1 MSIKGFDFNGVIH
14 KYDYNALD
22 NKPNMDAMI
31 GSPLVAEDV
40 ASMTDTSRIY
50 VYTGSETGYTNG
62 NWYYYNG
69 TSWVSGGV
77 YNSVAISDAQ
87 IGGAVADWLEDHPE
101 ATAVADGSITAQK
114 LASGLLDSSE
124 AWAVGQIN
132 GTDVA
137 STDARYHN
145 NSKYYAQ
152 QASASATTAATAASQ
167 ASADAAEIRQIN
179 TNSISFTE
187 ASTRA
192 NIESGESLS
201 VMLGKTKKWFSDLG
215 ESAFND
221 IANNLTTEVEGSVLD
236 ARQGKVLSDRLAT
249 DESTISSHTTS
260 LSAQAS
266 TLNSL
271 SSTVSSHT
279 TSLSSHTST
288 LNSYGTRISN
298 VESAV
303 SSKIASYVGMIIFSS
318 KLDTAAKVKAI
329 YGGTTWV
336 QIQGRMLIG
345 ASSSYKNGTTGGAA
359 SVSYKPAGT
368 VGGHTL
374 TESEIPVHNHAVYG
388 TAKWLGGA
396 ATASHV
402 TMEKPGT
409 TTEGYYSG
417 NTGGG
422 KSHSHGFTGTS
433 ATIATMPPYRA
444 VYIWERTA

>member
-152 QASASATTAATAASQ
+152 QASASATAASQ

-249 DESTISSHTTS
+249 DESTLSSHTTS
-260 LSAQAS
+260 LSSQAS

-374 TESEIPVHNHAVYG
+374 TLSEIPSHSH
-388 TAKWLGGA
+388 TFPA
-396 ATASHV
+396 AS
-402 TMEKPGT
+402 P
-409 TTEGYYSG
+409 G
-417 NTGGG
+417 NTGSNPGFARTNVTGTGTHTTSSAGG
-422 KSHSHGFTGTS
+422 GGSHSHGFTGTS

>member
-152 QASASATTAATAASQ
+152 QASASATTATAASQ

-201 VMLGKTKKWFSDLG
+201 VMLGKTKKWFTDLG
-215 ESAFND
+215 TAAWRSV
-221 IANNLTTEVEGSVLD
+221 ANNLTTASSGASVLD
-236 ARQGKVLSDRLAT
+236 AYQGKVLNDKISQMKVANYRIYDARSGTVNYAQWNSIGSITIPAGDTHVWLVFAMSNDGIAADHMAAMKIVSTPSTGTTLGEGKFEGKNGALMNAWGFVNPGVDVDRV
-249 DESTISSHTTS
+249 ISP
-260 LSAQAS
+260 Q
-266 TLNSL
+266 
-271 SSTVSSHT
+271 
-279 TSLSSHTST
+279 
-288 LNSYGTRISN
+288 
-298 VESAV
+298 
-303 SSKIASYVGMIIFSS
+303 
-318 KLDTAAKVKAI
+318 I
-329 YGGTTWV
+329 YGY
-336 QIQGRMLIG
+336 Q
-345 ASSSYKNGTTGGAA
+345 S
-359 SVSYKPAGT
+359 
-368 VGGHTL
+368 
-374 TESEIPVHNHAVYG
+374 
-388 TAKWLGGA
+388 TA
-396 ATASHV
+396 
-402 TMEKPGT
+402 
-409 TTEGYYSG
+409 YS
-417 NTGGG
+417 
-422 KSHSHGFTGTS
+422 
-433 ATIATMPPYRA
+433 AYARIYAIAICDTR
-444 VYIWERTA
+444 

>member
-152 QASASATTAATAASQ
+152 QASASATQ

-249 DESTISSHTTS
+249 DESTLSSHTTS

-374 TESEIPVHNHAVYG
+374 TLSEIPSHSH
-388 TAKWLGGA
+388 TFPA
-396 ATASHV
+396 AS
-402 TMEKPGT
+402 P
-409 TTEGYYSG
+409 G
-417 NTGGG
+417 NTGSNPGFARTNVTGTGTHTTSSAGG
-422 KSHSHGFTGTS
+422 GGSHSHGFTGTS

>member
-152 QASASATTAATAASQ
+152 QASASATQ

-236 ARQGKVLSDRLAT
+236 ARQGKALSDRLAT

-260 LSAQAS
+260 LSSQAS

-374 TESEIPVHNHAVYG
+374 TLSEIP
-388 TAKWLGGA
+388 
-396 ATASHV
+396 SHSH
-402 TMEKPGT
+402 TFPIS
-409 TTEGYYSG
+409 YAG
-417 NTGGG
+417 NTGSNNGFLRNTTAGTGTQTTSSAGG
-422 KSHSHGFTGTS
+422 GGSHSHGFTGTS

>member
-152 QASASATTAATAASQ
+152 QASASATTAASQ

-236 ARQGKVLSDRLAT
+236 ARQGKALSDRLAT
-249 DESTISSHTTS
+249 DESTLSSHTTS

-345 ASSSYKNGTTGGAA
+345 ASSSYTNGTTGGAA

-417 NTGGG
+417 NYGGG